1 VFASHRLFL
10 QKEMPLDL
18 APMISCDPRIL
29 SQVQRGAPQ
38 QNVAQRSVVSILV
51 IVTRDTHASNDRY
64 VVRVWQR
71 MRGANGG
78 ANGDRNIL
86 LSDAIRLCIKHTK
99 VAPRMSRYTGGHY
112 DTTLIPQREW
122 NHVYNALTAADLSE
136 NHPLPEPFHTAFVA
150 CK

>member
-1 VFASHRLFL
+1 MFASHRLFL

-64 VVRVWQR
+64 VVRVWQQ
-71 MRGANGG
+71 MMGENGG
-78 ANGDRNIL
+78 ANNDRNIL